1 MQSGSS
7 FEDSTDKIIKNGNQD
22 NDRNNTERNSICE
35 ENSCFLNN

>member
-22 NDRNNTERNSICE
+22 DVTNNNSICE
-35 ENSCFLNN
+35 ENSCSLNN